1 MPGSVHGDWLPEWR
15 SRFTIQGTRGP
26 SRQGQG
32 STPTQLS
39 RSQVGLAVPDNPSPL
54 PFKTKSLHNPTKFNS
69 LSFFS
74 SGGEECHLVGE
85 PLVEA
90 PNVVELPEEDLP
102 GVGRP
107 EGLQLVGVDPP
118 LHLLGEAQHPVP
130 DHPPQGH
137 QGCSRPQPTPT
148 SSTSTNMHHHPRLRL
163 TMNM

>member
-74 SGGEECHLVGE
+74 SGGEECHLVEE
-85 PLVEA
+85 PL
-90 PNVVELPEEDLP
+90 VVELPEEGHP
-102 GVGRP
+102 GVGPP
-107 EGLQLVGVDPP
+107 EGLQLAGVDPLPHP
-118 LHLLGEAQHPVP
+118 LEEAQHNVP
-130 DHPPQGH
+130 DPPHKGH
-137 QGCSRPQPTPT
+137 KGCSRPQPTPT
-148 SSTSTNMHHHPRLRL
+148 SSTSTNMHHHPRL
-163 TMNM
+163 TPMMNM

>member
-1 MPGSVHGDWLPEWR
+1 M
-15 SRFTIQGTRGP
+15 
-26 SRQGQG
+26 
-32 STPTQLS
+32 
-39 RSQVGLAVPDNPSPL
+39 
-54 PFKTKSLHNPTKFNS
+54 
-69 LSFFS
+69 
-74 SGGEECHLVGE
+74 GE

-148 SSTSTNMHHHPRLRL
+148 SSTNVSTNMHHHPRL
-163 TMNM
+163 TPMMNM